1 MQFRPPQS
9 IDPNVPA
16 IIPGEQQQNFK
27 AFLDRVLDEVVGT
40 ASPSIIQAGDDLWL
54 AVATIS
60 VTWTG
65 LQIAFSGT
73 FNPWEI
79 VKLVIGLSIPKT
91 MLYYYTQAL
100 PHTSSTFPQIV
111 VEQGVWLQSLF
122 VSDIVSAMHTELNY
136 LFTQQGNAILAAWQ
150 RIDIENLSSSTA
162 YALVTQA
169 APSVAFVFFGLLLLA
184 LFFIT
189 YAQVLWGHLAV
200 TISILVGP
208 MFIPWLVFEPM
219 AFLFWGWFRTVLTY
233 SLYAA
238 IAGAILRIWGAVGL
252 GYVTT
257 FSHSP
262 PLDNFAAVVYWSL
275 ILIPL
280 CAAGI
285 LAAFKV
291 GEMASLLISGAGF
304 AGSGSVS
311 ATVHRAGGVA
321 RSLSRG
327 VSRR

>member
-1 MQFRPPQS
+1 MQLRPPQS

-16 IIPGEQQQNFK
+16 IIPEDQQQNFK
-27 AFLDRVLDEVVGT
+27 AFLDRVLDDVVGA
-40 ASPSIIQAGDDLWL
+40 ASPGIIQAGDDLWL
-54 AVATIS
+54 AIATIA

-65 LQIAFSGT
+65 LQVAFSGS
-73 FNPWEI
+73 FNLWEI
-79 VKLVIGLSIPKT
+79 VKLVIVLSIPKT
-91 MLYYYTQAL
+91 MLHYYAQTL
-100 PHTSSTFPQIV
+100 PHTTYTFPQMV
-111 VEQGVWLQSLF
+111 VEQGIWLQNMF
-122 VSDIVSAMHTELNY
+122 VSDIVSAMHTELNT

-150 RIDIENLSSSTA
+150 RIDIEDLSPSTA
-162 YALVTQA
+162 YAIVTQA
-169 APSVAFVFFGLLLLA
+169 IPSVAFVFFGLLLLS

-200 TISILVGP
+200 SITILLGP
-208 MFIPWLVFEPM
+208 IFIPWLVFEPM

-238 IAGAILRIWGAVGL
+238 IAGAILRIWGGVGL

-257 FSHSP
+257 FSHSA
-262 PLDNFAAVVYWSL
+262 PLDNFSAVVYWSL
-275 ILIPL
+275 ILLPL

-285 LAAFKV
+285 LAACKT

-304 AGSGSVS
+304 TASGALS
-311 ATVHRAGGVA
+311 ATVHTSGRAA
-321 RSLSRG
+321 KSLSRG

>member
-1 MQFRPPQS
+1 MQLRPPQS

-16 IIPGEQQQNFK
+16 IIPEDQQQNFK
-27 AFLDRVLDEVVGT
+27 AFLDRVLDDVVGA
-40 ASPSIIQAGDDLWL
+40 ASPGIIQAGDDLWL
-54 AVATIS
+54 AIATIA

-65 LQIAFSGT
+65 LQVAFSGS
-73 FNPWEI
+73 FNLWEI
-79 VKLVIGLSIPKT
+79 VKLVIVLSIPKT
-91 MLYYYTQAL
+91 MLHYYAQTL
-100 PHTSSTFPQIV
+100 PHTTYTFPQMV
-111 VEQGVWLQSLF
+111 VEQGIWLQNMF
-122 VSDIVSAMHTELNY
+122 VSDIVSAMHTELNT

-150 RIDIENLSSSTA
+150 RIDIEDLSPSTA
-162 YALVTQA
+162 YAIVTQA
-169 APSVAFVFFGLLLLA
+169 IPSVAFVFFGLLLLS

-200 TISILVGP
+200 SITILLGP
-208 MFIPWLVFEPM
+208 IFIPWLVFEPM

-238 IAGAILRIWGAVGL
+238 IAGAILRIWGGVGL

-257 FSHSP
+257 FSHSA
-262 PLDNFAAVVYWSL
+262 PLDNFSAVVYWSL
-275 ILIPL
+275 ILLPL

-285 LAAFKV
+285 LAACKT

-304 AGSGSVS
+304 TASGALS
-311 ATVHRAGGVA
+311 ATVHTAGRAA
-321 RSLSRG
+321 KSLSRD

>member
-1 MQFRPPQS
+1 MQLQPPRS
-9 IDPNVPA
+9 IDPNVPVF
-16 IIPGEQQQNFK
+16 IPEEQQQDFK
-27 AFLDRVLDEVVGT
+27 VFLDRVLDDVVGA
-40 ASPSIIQAGDDLWL
+40 ASPGIIQAGDELWL
-54 AVATIS
+54 AIATIA
-60 VTWTG
+60 VTWAG
-65 LQIAFSGT
+65 LQMAFSGT
-73 FNPWEI
+73 FHPWEM

-100 PHTSSTFPQIV
+100 PNTSSTFPQIV

-122 VSDIVSAMHTELNY
+122 ISDIVSGMHTELNT
-136 LFTQQGNAILAAWQ
+136 LFTQQGNAILAAWH
-150 RIDIENLSSSTA
+150 RIDVEDLSPSTA
-162 YALVTQA
+162 YAVVAQA
-169 APSVAFVFFGLLLLA
+169 APSIAFVFFGLLLLA

-200 TISILVGP
+200 TISILLGP
-208 MFIPWLVFEPM
+208 MFIPWLIFEPM

-238 IAGAILRIWGAVGL
+238 IAGAILRIWGGVGL

-262 PLDNFAAVVYWSL
+262 PLDNVAAVVYWSL

-304 AGSGSVS
+304 TGSASVA
-311 ATVHRAGGVA
+311 ATVQGAGKVA
-321 RSLSRG
+321 RSLSRT